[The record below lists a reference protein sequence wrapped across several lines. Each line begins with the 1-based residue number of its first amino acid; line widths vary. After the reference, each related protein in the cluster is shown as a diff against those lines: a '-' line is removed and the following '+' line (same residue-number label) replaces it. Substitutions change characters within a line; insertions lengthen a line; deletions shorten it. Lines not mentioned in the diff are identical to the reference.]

1 MSRLESAI
9 RIVLEFN
16 EALNRHDVA
25 GMMRLMSDDC
35 IFENNE
41 PAPDGAVYLGKEAVT
56 QFWLNFFRESPH
68 ARIEIEEIFGLGMRC
83 IMRWKYN
90 WMDAAGKEGHI
101 RGMDIFEMKDGFI
114 CENLSYVKG

>member
-41 PAPDGAVYLGKEAVT
+41 PAPDGAVYLGKKAVT